1 MENLAIKRKIINIK
15 IDLQET
21 GCIGVSEFMKLRIR
35 TSGRLL

>member
-1 MENLAIKRKIINIK
+1 LENIAIKRKIINIK

-21 GCIGVSEFMKLRIR
+21 ECMGIYEFRKLRIR